1 MTDAHPVWIGA
12 EEVFARVDYATAVH
26 AVQRALRDGLDPA
39 QDVDRSVVPVAHGQV
54 ILMPAETSEF
64 AGVKIVT
71 VAMGNLAI
79 GKPVIQGVYALL
91 DAATLSPVALID
103 GTALTTLRTPAVSAA
118 VAEVVAPATIEH
130 LVVFGAGTQA
140 AGHVAAMRSVRPIG
154 RISVVEPDLERGAR
168 LVANLVAGGLDARI
182 GAADDVGDAQL
193 IVCATTSRTP
203 LFDGGLVP
211 DDSLTV
217 AMGAYEPDA
226 RELDSTLVARAEVVV
241 EDVGVALRESGDV
254 LFPLAEGVI
263 TRESLVTIRDI
274 VTGAVA
280 VDHGRP
286 RVYTSSGMSWE
297 DLVVA
302 TAILRAG

>member
-1 MTDAHPVWIGA
+1 MTVTQPIWIGA
-12 EEVFARVDYATAVH
+12 DEVFARVDYATAAH

-39 QDVDRSVVPVAHGQV
+39 QDVSRSVVPVTHGQV

-71 VAMGNLAI
+71 VAMGNPAL
-79 GKPVIQGVYALL
+79 GKPVIQGVYVLM
-91 DAATLSPVALID
+91 DATTLSPVALID

-118 VAEVVAPATIEH
+118 VAEFLAPEIIEH

-140 AGHVAAMRSVRPIG
+140 AGHVAAMRSIRSIQ
-154 RISVVEPDLERGAR
+154 RISIVEPDPDRGAA
-168 LVANLVAGGLDARI
+168 LVANLVAGGIDARV
-182 GAADDVGDAQL
+182 GTADDVVDAQL

-211 DDSLTV
+211 QDSLTV

-226 RELDSTLVARAEVVV
+226 RELDSTLVARAQVVV
-241 EDVGVALRESGDV
+241 EDVGVARRESGDV
-254 LFPLAEGVI
+254 IFPLAEGVI
-263 TRESLVTIRDI
+263 APESLLTMREII
-274 VTGAVA
+274 TGAVA
-280 VDHGRP
+280 VEHGRP
-286 RVYTSSGMSWE
+286 RVYTGSGMSWE

-302 TAILRAG
+302 TEIFKAD

>member
-1 MTDAHPVWIGA
+1 MTAAQPIWIGA
-12 EEVFARVDYATAVH
+12 DEVFARVDYAMAAH

-39 QDVDRSVVPVAHGQV
+39 LDVSRSVVHVAHGQV
-54 ILMPAETSEF
+54 ILMPAEMSEF

-71 VAMGNLAI
+71 VAMGNPAL

-91 DAATLSPVALID
+91 DASTLTPVALID

-118 VAEVVAPATIEH
+118 VAEILAPATIEH

-140 AGHVAAMRSVRPIG
+140 AGHVAAMRSVRAIQ
-154 RISVVEPDLERGAR
+154 RISVVEPDLDRGAK
-168 LVANLVAGGLDARI
+168 LVANLIASGIDARV
-182 GAADDVGDAQL
+182 GDTDDVADAQL

-203 LFDGGLVP
+203 LFDGSIVSNN
-211 DDSLTV
+211 SLTV

-226 RELDSTLVARAEVVV
+226 RELDSTLVARAQVVV
-241 EDVGVALRESGDV
+241 EDVEVAQRESGDV

-263 TRESLVTIRDI
+263 TTSSLVTIREI
-274 VTGAVA
+274 ITGAVA
-280 VDHGRP
+280 VEHGRP
-286 RVYTSSGMSWE
+286 RIFTSSGMSWE

-302 TAILRAG
+302 TSIFKAG